1 MRKKLTLAAILLLAL
16 IAAPSTAAQGALDAL
31 KGAIGALTGNKGQTA
46 IDAGTWKYTGPGI
59 SFKSDNALKNLGGAA
74 AGTAIE
80 AKIKPYYDKLGLQN
94 MTFEV
99 AQDSTFTMKV
109 KKLTLKGTIVYGES
123 GQCTLQMQALGKI
136 PAGKYHAQWQQ
147 LGSSLVLTFDVSRLV
162 SLIQTIA
169 SVSGQSSLKSV
180 SEILK
185 SYDGIYAGFR
195 FKK

>member
-1 MRKKLTLAAILLLAL
+1 MKKIATIAAILLLTF
-16 IAAPSTAAQGALDAL
+16 ISAPAVRAQGALDAL
-31 KGAIGALTGNKGQTA
+31 KGAIGAITGNKGATA
-46 IDAGTWKYTGPGI
+46 IDAGTWRYSGPGI

-109 KKLTLKGTIVYGES
+109 KKVTLKGKIVYGDN
-123 GQCTLQMQALGKI
+123 GACTLEMQALGKI

-147 LGSSLVLTFDVSRLV
+147 TGSSLSLTFDVSRLV

-169 SVSGQSSLKSV
+169 SVSGQSSLKTV
-180 SEILK
+180 SDLLK